1 MHARFDLIM
10 KSRNYVN
17 PKYFPFLT
25 IHIKFIGVSSFEYY
39 FFLVGYRVKCPSN
52 AAMFSSLSLNIFDLQ
67 THLFFLKVE
76 MIFFD
81 FLLSNSHVSALQINL
96 FGNKEH
102 MIHESV

>member
-1 MHARFDLIM
+1 
-10 KSRNYVN
+10 
-17 PKYFPFLT
+17 
-25 IHIKFIGVSSFEYY
+25 
-39 FFLVGYRVKCPSN
+39 
-52 AAMFSSLSLNIFDLQ
+52 LSLNIFDLQ